1 MFDVRTRGV
10 GGESPSILDYCFT
23 PRKSRTLIL
32 MKVLDS
38 ATVESLPAFQ
48 SLDAEN
54 EFGLKT
60 VNGLSA

>member
-1 MFDVRTRGV
+1 MEGT
-10 GGESPSILDYCFT
+10 SILDYCFT

-32 MKVLDS
+32 MEVLDS

-48 SLDAEN
+48 SLDAEY
-54 EFGLKT
+54 EFGLKTT